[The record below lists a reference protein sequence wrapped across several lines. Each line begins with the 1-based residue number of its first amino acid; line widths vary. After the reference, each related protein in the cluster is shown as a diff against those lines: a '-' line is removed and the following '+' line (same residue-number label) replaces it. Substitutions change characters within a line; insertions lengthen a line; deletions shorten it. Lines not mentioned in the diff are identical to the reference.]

1 MKLRTLHPWNVSIDE
16 AKALQR
22 SLAPKVSFISAV
34 TNDVKH
40 IAGVDISGADDHGK
54 VQAAAV
60 GLSFPQLDVEE
71 IRTAQGDPGIPYIPG
86 LLSFRETPVLADAFE
101 MLDLTPDLIFV
112 DGHGVAH
119 PRRFGIA
126 CHIGLLTDTPTIA
139 CGKSILTGKHGPLGE
154 EAGSQAELV
163 DKGEVIGVAL
173 RTRLGATPVYVNVGH
188 KIDLPPAAKWALD
201 TCRGRRLPEPTRLA
215 HQAAGGHLKVNLQK
229 SLFTA

>member
-101 MLDLTPDLIFV
+101 MLDLTPDLMFV

-126 CHIGLLTDTPTIA
+126 AI
-139 CGKSILTGKHGPLGE
+139 
-154 EAGSQAELV
+154 
-163 DKGEVIGVAL
+163 
-173 RTRLGATPVYVNVGH
+173 
-188 KIDLPPAAKWALD
+188 
-201 TCRGRRLPEPTRLA
+201 
-215 HQAAGGHLKVNLQK
+215 
-229 SLFTA
+229 

>member
-1 MKLRTLHPWNVSIDE
+1 MS
-16 AKALQR
+16 
-22 SLAPKVSFISAV
+22 
-34 TNDVKH
+34 
-40 IAGVDISGADDHGK
+40 
-54 VQAAAV
+54 
-60 GLSFPQLDVEE
+60 
-71 IRTAQGDPGIPYIPG
+71 
-86 LLSFRETPVLADAFE
+86 
-101 MLDLTPDLIFV
+101 DLIFV

-173 RTRLGATPVYVNVGH
+173 RTRLGVTPVYVNVGH
-188 KIDLPPAAKWALD
+188 KIDLPSAAKWALD
-201 TCRGRRLPEPTRLA
+201 TCSGRRLPEPTRLA